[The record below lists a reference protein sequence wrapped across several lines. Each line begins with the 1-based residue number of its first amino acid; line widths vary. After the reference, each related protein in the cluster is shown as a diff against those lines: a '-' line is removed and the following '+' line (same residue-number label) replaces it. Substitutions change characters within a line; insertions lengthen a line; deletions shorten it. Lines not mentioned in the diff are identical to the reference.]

1 MMGSD
6 HMRTLPPLHRLAAA
20 SAALLILASVVVV
33 VTSAPAS
40 AQTVP
45 PLVVENTAEGGTDG
59 TVVTI
64 ENSGGA
70 SGRPWDVIRP
80 TRDSNPNRFV
90 YRSAGALKGTMSYD
104 LTTAGTGQALLAWWF
119 WANNGTIEQPIAYTR
134 FYARFPS
141 APAGNVRI
149 YRLREPGGHDVM
161 ALQVVASTRKVR
173 LFDSDNTVV
182 WVSQSAVPVNAT
194 FRVEAYWDW
203 QARRAEVRLYLT
215 NPDAAVNS
223 FTESSGTVTSNF
235 GTRDIDEAAYG
246 NPLSTADFGTLL
258 LDDLGFSNQGW
269 MGPSSSTPPPPPPP
283 SDPGVLTNTAEGGAN
298 GTAVTTANS
307 GGASGDPWDFVT
319 RATNTNRFVYR
330 STGALKGSRSYELAT
345 AGTGQAYLAWW
356 FNATTGRGDQPVL
369 FTRFYGRFPSAPSGN
384 VRLLRLR
391 DPTGAALMSVYIPGK
406 TKRFQLRNGSN
417 QVVWTSNNQVPSNAT
432 FRIEVRWD
440 RVAGQAELRLFLSNP
455 DAAAGSFTES
465 SGTVSGSW
473 INRTV
478 AEVAYGNAGS
488 TSNFGTLLLDDL
500 GVSDQEWLGPTSG

>member
-1 MMGSD
+1 MSI
-6 HMRTLPPLHRLAAA
+6 LPPLRRFAAA
-20 SAALLILASVVVV
+20 SVALLLILSAVVFVAS
-33 VTSAPAS
+33 TPAQ

-45 PLVVENTAEGGTDG
+45 PLTLENTAEGGTDG

-90 YRSAGALKGTMSYD
+90 YRSAGALKGKMSYS
-104 LTTAGTGQALLAWWF
+104 LTTSGTGQSLLAWWF
-119 WANNGTIEQPIAYTR
+119 WAKNGTIEQPIVYTR
-134 FYARFPS
+134 FYARFPT
-141 APAGNVRI
+141 APA
-149 YRLREPGGHDVM
+149 
-161 ALQVVASTRKVR
+161 ASVR
-173 LFDSDNTVV
+173 LFQLRDPDAIDVLSVQVVPSTRQLRLRDRNNNVV

-194 FRVEAYWDW
+194 FRVEVYWDW
-203 QARRAEVRLYLT
+203 RARRAEVRLYLT

-246 NPLSTADFGTLL
+246 NPRSSTNFGTLL

-356 FNATTGRGDQPVL
+356 FNATTGRGDQSVL
-369 FTRFYGRFPSAPSGN
+369 FTRFYGRFPSAPSSN

-391 DPTGAALMSVYIPGK
+391 DPTGAALMSVFIPGN

-465 SGTVSGSW
+465 SGTVSGTW

-478 AEVAYGNAGS
+478 SEVAYGAAGT

-500 GVSDQEWLGPTSG
+500 GFSDQEWLGPTSG